1 MALGAPTASEAA
13 RDVWYEVK
21 DKDGK
26 AQSFTCSTSV
36 PPLTAKDFERL
47 DDGKALGAL
56 LPFDL
61 CYGLRKDQWY
71 DIKVHLKYAPQD
83 PAGLPSG
90 ALLNEMVTAPI
101 RFQYRGPDPMDVYME
116 KLVKPT
122 GRDGE

>member
-1 MALGAPTASEAA
+1 M
-13 RDVWYEVK
+13 
-21 DKDGK
+21 
-26 AQSFTCSTSV
+26 
-36 PPLTAKDFERL
+36 
-47 DDGKALGAL
+47 
-56 LPFDL
+56 
-61 CYGLRKDQWY
+61 
-71 DIKVHLKYAPQD
+71 KYAPQD